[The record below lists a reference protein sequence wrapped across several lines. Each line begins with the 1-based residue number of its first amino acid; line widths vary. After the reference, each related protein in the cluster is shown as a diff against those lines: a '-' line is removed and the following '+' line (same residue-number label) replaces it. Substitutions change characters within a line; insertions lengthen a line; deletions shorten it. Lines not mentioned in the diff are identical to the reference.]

1 MIATLMSFA
10 LPALFIAC
18 GLFAAA
24 VLALTWRTYGRE
36 LARLHAQLQ
45 LVDEFQ
51 AYDVR
56 IATVQAREFMTG
68 PRRRGLRARG
78 AAVPTRRSAG
88 RRAVA

>member
-18 GLFAAA
+18 GLFAAT

-36 LARLHAQLQ
+36 LARLQAQLR

-56 IATVQAREFMTG
+56 IATVQAREFAST
-68 PRRRGLRARG
+68 PRRRGLRVRG
-78 AAVPTRRSAG
+78 AAVPARRSPA